1 MKQEN
6 KINKKEIKITEELI
20 KENLA
25 DLTLKEQTE
34 IYLYLLV
41 LHAENTV
48 IMLLEDMVEKS
59 YEIIQENVFCKSDFT
74 EYEGEKGIELFM
86 KYEQLSNY
94 LESTISEEVLKICI
108 LKMKALEKVDK
119 IKKILEQFKNRVKKV
134 QEEALNIDKFR
145 RYDKYPQLVKEL
157 NLQWEKVFEVV
168 EYIIQATT
176 RTAIRECQD

>member
-1 MKQEN
+1 M
-6 KINKKEIKITEELI
+6 KKEEITKKLMKEKLEGLTSKELT
-20 KENLA
+20 ELYL
-25 DLTLKEQTE
+25 DLT
-34 IYLYLLV
+34 IIP
-41 LHAENTV
+41 ASNTL

-74 EYEGEKGIELFM
+74 EYEDEKGIKLFM
-86 KYEQLSNY
+86 EYEKLFNY
-94 LESTISEEVLKICI
+94 LESKISEEVLNICI
-108 LKMKALEKVDK
+108 LKMEALAKIDK

-176 RTAIRECQD
+176 RTAIRGCQD